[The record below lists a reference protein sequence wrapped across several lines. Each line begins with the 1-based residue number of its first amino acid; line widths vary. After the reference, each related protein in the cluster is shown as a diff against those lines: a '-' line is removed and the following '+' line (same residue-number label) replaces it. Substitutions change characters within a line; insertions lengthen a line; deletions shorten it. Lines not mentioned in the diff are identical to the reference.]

1 MTTTLAQA
9 RDILRAELLAA
20 AAAAVPSF
28 EGVVTRDPGPINP
41 GAMFDGRGPATV
53 CSITVE
59 TGDPAVTDAAGTQV
73 AAAGRALA
81 GRGWTVDL
89 QPVESGH
96 HRLAARRDGYDIVVH
111 GWAGEWRITLV
122 GETPEIEG

>member
-20 AAAAVPSF
+20 AAAAVPGF
-28 EGVVTRDPGPINP
+28 EGVVTHDPGPTNP

-53 CSITVE
+53 CPITVE

-73 AAAGRALA
+73 AAAGRVLA
-81 GRGWTVDL
+81 DRGWSVEL

-96 HRLAARRDGYDIVVH
+96 YRLVAGRDGYDIAIH
-111 GWAGEWRITLV
+111 GWAGEWRITLT
-122 GETPEIEG
+122 GETPEIED